1 MTVLYDCIY
10 LPGRDV
16 PSVPF
21 CAAQLLSSALEA
33 ARVVVPQPHVAR
45 GEPTLCLPYVRVHC
59 RRSLAVLVRQLSIAV
74 TFVQQSY
81 ARVRM
86 S

>member
-1 MTVLYDCIY
+1 MSVLNDCIY

-21 CAAQLLSSALEA
+21 CAVQLLSSALEA
-33 ARVVVPQPHVAR
+33 ARVVVPQPHIAS
-45 GEPTLCLPYVRVHC
+45 GPTLCLPYVRVHC
-59 RRSLAVLVRQLSIAV
+59 RRSLAVLVLQLSTPV